1 MITLKLLGSDA
12 SITKTIHT
20 AIAKSINELISKKK
34 RKVEAKLRRAVRFWI
49 TATPEMQSLMEKG
62 IPNSLNSQFGL
73 RNIDAKG
80 AVEAIVS
87 SIVNSAE
94 IKISKINNKLTGKI
108 EFNFQPSDLRN
119 LLGLSEG
126 HVVTEKGQD
135 LHWLDWLLTKGNSTV
150 IIGYTYSTSGDGRSG
165 VGSMKKGGSF
175 RVNPQFSGTVN
186 NNFITRSLVSREQ
199 KVISILSEVLS
210 A

>member
-12 SITKTIHT
+12 SITKTIHA
-20 AIAKSINELISKKK
+20 AIAKSINEIISKKK
-34 RKVEAKLRRAVRFWI
+34 RKVEAKLKRAVRFWV
-49 TATPEMQSLMEKG
+49 TSTPEIQSLLERG

-73 RNIDAKG
+73 RNMEAQT
-80 AVEAIVS
+80 AVDAIVD

-94 IKISKINNKLTGKI
+94 IKISKINNKLNGKI

-119 LLGLSEG
+119 LLGLPEG
-126 HVVTEKGQD
+126 HVITEKGQD
-135 LHWLDWLLTKGNSTV
+135 LHWLDWLLTKGNTTV
-150 IIGYTYSTSGDGRSG
+150 VIGYTYSNSGKGRSG

-186 NNFITRSLVSREQ
+186 NNFITRSLETREQ
-199 KVISILSEVLS
+199 RVISILSEVLS